1 MAMKPIT
8 FAVPNSVSAVLYEI
22 ERLRLNRS
30 LSELSCR
37 LLQMFYVVG
46 WDDGFMTVD
55 RADVSAALNV
65 RTHELNRALSELE
78 ALDLIGVRALPHDAA
93 GRDVVE
99 ILAMSSAD
107 HSGLPQICW
116 WDYYRVQLADYFL
129 DPGEE
134 P

>member
-1 MAMKPIT
+1 MAMKPVT

-46 WDDGFMTVD
+46 WDDGFMVVD
-55 RADVSAALNV
+55 RGDVGGALGV
-65 RTHELNRALSELE
+65 RTHELNRAIAELE
-78 ALDLIGVRALPHDAA
+78 ALDLIALRALPHDAA

-99 ILAMSSAD
+99 ILAMSTAE
-107 HSGLPQICW
+107 HSGLQQICW